1 MLSWFMSDRR
11 GHVAMIFA
19 LALPVLLGMVGAA
32 IEYGRSADAQTRLQ
46 AATDAAAL
54 AAARQPRSLPE
65 GEFAAQAR
73 KAFDSVLP
81 PEGRITTTE
90 FTASRSGNTIEVK
103 AKASLSTK
111 LIQPLGFA
119 TVDIASESR
128 SQLGSRK
135 VEVVLALDN
144 TGSMASNNKMP
155 ELKKAAKR
163 LIDILEASVSEPG
176 QVKIGL
182 VPFATSVRVNPAT
195 YRTATWIDFTRG
207 DGSATVCMPNTG
219 GWGWLLGQICVDHS
233 DNDVNKSTWQG
244 CIEDRKEPNNA
255 GDAAVNIGSQ
265 PANLATMYPA
275 LQNCRQD
282 EHRMVFVQP
291 LSTSYSSLRT
301 AIDNMTPGGN
311 TNVTI
316 GVSWGLAL
324 LSRQDPFPEGVAYT
338 DKEVAKFLIVL
349 TDGQNTQDRFDNCG
363 GTQSCIARMNAR
375 TLAACEAAKSAVTD
389 ADLNPIT
396 VYTIRVI
403 DGDAE
408 LLRRCASDPL
418 KFFDVQNAGQLEP
431 VFMGIGDSIAS
442 LRLTH

>member
-1 MLSWFMSDRR
+1 MLSRFMCDRR
-11 GHVAMIFA
+11 GNVAMIFA
-19 LALPVLLGMVGAA
+19 IALPALLGMVGAA
-32 IEYGRSADAQTRLQ
+32 VEYGRSADAQTRLQ
-46 AATDAAAL
+46 AATDVAAL
-54 AAARQPRSLPE
+54 AAARQPRSMAPA
-65 GEFAAQAR
+65 EFTAQAR
-73 KAFDSVLP
+73 KAFEMVLP
-81 PEGRITTTE
+81 PGGGITTTE
-90 FTASRSGNTIEVK
+90 FTASRSGNAIEVK
-103 AKASLSTK
+103 AKASLTTS
-111 LIQPLGFA
+111 LIQPLGFPQ
-119 TVDIASESR
+119 VGIASESR

-163 LIDILEASVSEPG
+163 LIDILEGSVAEPG

-182 VPFATSVRVNPAT
+182 VPFATSVRVNPASGAG

-207 DGSATVCMPNTG
+207 DGSATVCTPRPG
-219 GWGWLLGQICVDHS
+219 PWGWLLGQDCTDHS
-233 DNDVNKSTWQG
+233 GNDVNKSTWQG
-244 CIEDRKEPNNA
+244 CIEDRASPNNSS
-255 GDAAVNIGSQ
+255 DAAVDSG
-265 PANLATMYPA
+265 NLATMYPA

-282 EHRMVFVQP
+282 ESRLVFVQP
-291 LSTSYSSLRT
+291 LSTAFSSLRT

-316 GVSWGLAL
+316 GVAWGLAL

-363 GTQSCIARMNAR
+363 GTQSCVTRMNTR
-375 TLAACEAAKSAVTD
+375 TLAACDAAKKAVTD
-389 ADLNPIT
+389 PNLNPIT

-403 DGDAE
+403 DGDAS
-408 LLRRCASDPL
+408 LLRQCASDPS
-418 KFFDVQNAGQLEP
+418 KFFDVQNASQLEP

>member
-1 MLSWFMSDRR
+1 MSLQFISDRR
-11 GHVAMIFA
+11 GNVAMIFA
-19 LALPVLLGMVGAA
+19 IALPMLLGLVGAA
-32 IEYGRSADAQTRLQ
+32 IEYGRSADAHSKLQ

-54 AAARQPRSLPE
+54 AAARQPRSMPPA
-65 GEFAAQAR
+65 EFTTKAR
-73 KAFDSVLP
+73 QVFDTMLP
-81 PEGRITTTE
+81 PGGGITTTE
-90 FTASRSGNTIEVK
+90 FTASRSGNAIEVK
-103 AKASLSTK
+103 AKASFATS
-111 LIQPLGFA
+111 LIQPLGFSN
-119 TVDIASESR
+119 VDLASESR
-128 SQLGSRK
+128 SQSGSRN

-163 LIDILEASVSEPG
+163 LVDILEQSVTQPG

-182 VPFATSVRVNPAT
+182 VPFATSVRVNPASGAG

-207 DGSATVCMPNTG
+207 DGSATVCSQAG
-219 GWGWLLGQICVDHS
+219 GNWGWLLGQICVDHS
-233 DNDVNKSTWQG
+233 NNDVNKSTWQG
-244 CIEDRKEPNNA
+244 CIEDRASPNNA
-255 GDAAVNIGSQ
+255 TDARVETG
-265 PANLATMYPA
+265 NLATMYPA

-282 EHRMVFVQP
+282 ENHLVFVQP
-291 LSTSYSSLRT
+291 LSTAYSSLRT

-316 GVSWGLAL
+316 GVAWGLSL

-375 TLAACEAAKSAVTD
+375 TLAACDAAKNAVTD
-389 ADLNPIT
+389 PNLNRIT

-403 DGDAE
+403 DGDAD
-408 LLRRCASDPL
+408 LLRRCASDPS
-418 KFFDVQNAGQLEP
+418 KFFDVKNAGQLEP